1 MKINKKILIILCS
14 ILILSLGSFGYLKLS
29 KKKQPINDINEKQ
42 MRAICELATLKT
54 YYHNTAKFDHDN
66 KFLFFFNTKEQLWI
80 EYSGIVEIS
89 TDISKLSMEV
99 NNNSVVI
106 TIPHSKITNIKIDE
120 TSLTPDS
127 YHVNYKGLFNDKI
140 DFEIQQNTFK
150 EAQEEMEKD
159 AYKNAMLFIQ
169 ADERAENLL
178 GNYVKNVGMALGKE
192 YTIEFKYIEEE

>member
-1 MKINKKILIILCS
+1 MKKNKTIFIILCS
-14 ILILSLGSFGYLKLS
+14 FIVLSLGSFLYIKS
-29 KKKQPINDINEKQ
+29 STKEQSIDDINEKQ

-54 YYHNTAKFDHDN
+54 YYHNTAEFDHDD

-89 TDISKLSMEV
+89 TDISKLSMKV
-99 NNNSVVI
+99 DNDNVVI

-127 YHVNYKGLFNDKI
+127 YHINYKGLFNDKI

-150 EAQEEMEKD
+150 EAQAEMEKD
-159 AYKNAMLFIQ
+159 ASNNAMLFIQ

-192 YTIEFKYIEEE
+192 YTVEFKYIEEE